1 MLEKNSS
8 EKSRIDE
15 GGHASFYFNL
25 SAEAPANTGC
35 LGDGTTDCSGQM
47 SQMYNCIHFSI
58 CKKHIYNISD
68 TMVKLKDDQG
78 NNFESILL
86 FTDTG
91 ISMKN
96 KFNGANEVQNS
107 INESAV
113 TYG

>member
-8 EKSRIDE
+8 DKSRIDE

-58 CKKHIYNISD
+58 CRNHIYNISD
-68 TMVKLKDDQG
+68 TMVKLKDDQA
-78 NNFESILL
+78 NEFESILL
-86 FTDTG
+86 FTDSG

>member
-1 MLEKNSS
+1 MKYSSTEKN
-8 EKSRIDE
+8 RIDE

-35 LGDGTTDCSGQM
+35 LGDGSTDCSGKTRTNKCV
-47 SQMYNCIHFSI
+47 SQLSAYVTTFLIV
-58 CKKHIYNISD
+58 SD
-68 TMVKLKDDQG
+68 TVVKLKDDQA
-78 NNFESILL
+78 NEFESILL
-86 FTDTG
+86 FTDSG